1 MTFLEAYGLT
11 LLVGL
16 GFLFLVGCIP
26 KRKRKK
32 RDKWWFI

>member
-16 GFLFLVGCIP
+16 GFCFLVGCLP
-26 KRKRKK
+26 KRKK
-32 RDKWWFI
+32 RGGSWFI

>member
-16 GFLFLVGCIP
+16 GFCFLIGCIP
-26 KRKRKK
+26 KRKKK